1 MENVIKTPSMSF
13 GEALKTC
20 FKKYATFSGR
30 ARRSEFWWF
39 SVLNWLLSIATYAV
53 VWWKMAKI
61 DEIQGQVAEV
71 MFDEEK
77 MAALTAQAD
86 SFDSTFYLLMAVI
99 GIIGL
104 LLLLPSLAVAVR
116 RLHDTGKSG
125 WLLLAM
131 IIPLVNIVIGIM
143 LLIYYLKD
151 SDRNPNK
158 FGPSPKYITREA
170 VE

>member
-1 MENVIKTPSMSF
+1 MENVVKTPSMSF

-20 FKKYATFSGR
+20 FKKYVTFSGR

-39 SVLNWLLSIATYAV
+39 SVLNILLTIASYAV

-61 DEIQGQVAEV
+61 DEVQAQVAEV

-77 MAALTAQAD
+77 MAALTAQAESLD
-86 SFDSTFYLLMAVI
+86 TTFYVLMGVI
-99 GIIGL
+99 IIISL
-104 LLLLPSLAVAVR
+104 LLLLPSLGVAVR

-125 WLLLAM
+125 WWLLAM
-131 IIPLVNIVIGIM
+131 IIPIVNFVIAIL

-151 SDRNPNK
+151 SDPNPNK
-158 FGPSPKYITREA
+158 YGPSPKYIVKNTAE
-170 VE
+170 

>member
-39 SVLNWLLSIATYAV
+39 SVLNWLLSIAAYA
-53 VWWKMAKI
+53 A
-61 DEIQGQVAEV
+61 
-71 MFDEEK
+71 
-77 MAALTAQAD
+77 
-86 SFDSTFYLLMAVI
+86 TFYLLIAVI

-104 LLLLPSLAVAVR
+104 LLLLPSLAVTVR

-125 WLLLAM
+125 WWLLAM
-131 IIPLVNIVIGIM
+131 IIPIVNFVIAII

-158 FGPSPKYITREA
+158 FGPSPKYIVREA

>member
-39 SVLNWLLSIATYAV
+39 SVLNWLLSIASYAV

-86 SFDSTFYLLMAVI
+86 SFDTTFYLLMAII
-99 GIIGL
+99 GVIGL

-131 IIPLVNIVIGIM
+131 IIPIVNIVIGIM

-158 FGPSPKYITREA
+158 YGPSPKYIAREA
-170 VE
+170 V

>member
-1 MENVIKTPSMSF
+1 MENVIKTPSMTF

-39 SVLNWLLSIATYAV
+39 SVLNWLLSIASYAV

-86 SFDSTFYLLMAVI
+86 SFDTTFYLLMAII
-99 GIIGL
+99 GVIGL

-131 IIPLVNIVIGIM
+131 IIPIVNIVIGIM
-143 LLIYYLKD
+143 RLIYYLKD

-158 FGPSPKYITREA
+158 YGPSPKYIAREA
-170 VE
+170 V

>member
-1 MENVIKTPSMSF
+1 MENVIKTPSMTF

-39 SVLNWLLSIATYAV
+39 SVLNWLLSIASYAV

-86 SFDSTFYLLMAVI
+86 SFDTTFYLLMAII
-99 GIIGL
+99 GVIGL

-131 IIPLVNIVIGIM
+131 IIPIVNIVIGIM

-158 FGPSPKYITREA
+158 YGPSPKYIAREA
-170 VE
+170 V

>member
-131 IIPLVNIVIGIM
+131 IIPIVNIVIGIM

>member
-1 MENVIKTPSMSF
+1 MSF

-39 SVLNWLLSIATYAV
+39 SVLNWLLSIASYAV
-53 VWWKMAKI
+53 VGWKFAKV
-61 DEIQGQVAEV
+61 DEVQAQVAEV

-77 MAALTAQAD
+77 LAALTAQAESYD
-86 SFDSTFYLLMAVI
+86 TTFYLLIAVI

-116 RLHDTGKSG
+116 RLHDTGKTG
-125 WLLLAM
+125 WWLIGM
-131 IIPLVNIVIGIM
+131 IIPFVNFVIAIILLV
-143 LLIYYLKD
+143 YYLKD
-151 SDRNPNK
+151 SDRGTNK
-158 FGPSPKYITREA
+158 FGPSPKYIVREG
-170 VE
+170 

>member
-1 MENVIKTPSMSF
+1 MENVVKTPSMSF

-20 FKKYATFSGR
+20 FKKYATFKGR

-39 SVLNWLLSIATYAV
+39 SVLGWLLSIASYAV
-53 VWWKMAKI
+53 VFWKMAKL
-61 DEIQGQVAEV
+61 DEVQAQVSEV

-77 MAALTAQAD
+77 LQALTAQAE
-86 SFDSTFYLLMAVI
+86 SYDSTFYLLMAII
-99 GIIGL
+99 GVIGL

-131 IIPLVNIVIGIM
+131 IIPIVNIVIGIM

-151 SDRNPNK
+151 SDRGTNK
-158 FGPSPKYITREA
+158 YGPSPKYVVQE
-170 VE
+170 

>member
-170 VE
+170 V

>member
-30 ARRSEFWWF
+30 ARRSEFWW
-39 SVLNWLLSIATYAV
+39 L
-53 VWWKMAKI
+53 
-61 DEIQGQVAEV
+61 GQVAEV

-86 SFDSTFYLLMAVI
+86 SFDSTFYLLMAII

-125 WLLLAM
+125 WWLLAM
-131 IIPLVNIVIGIM
+131 IIPIVNFVIAII

-158 FGPSPKYITREA
+158 FGPSPKYIVREA

>member
-1 MENVIKTPSMSF
+1 MENVIKTPSMTF

-39 SVLNWLLSIATYAV
+39 SVLNWLLSSASYAV

-86 SFDSTFYLLMAVI
+86 SFDTTFYLLMAII
-99 GIIGL
+99 GVIGL

-131 IIPLVNIVIGIM
+131 IIPIVNIVIGIM

>member
-125 WLLLAM
+125 WWLLAM

>member
-116 RLHDTGKSG
+116 RLHNTGKSG